1 MSPQGIWQ
9 AVLGELQLSLQRSTY
24 DSWLR
29 DTHAIAYEDGQFIVA
44 VPHAFAQDWL
54 QTRLK
59 GPIKQRLQRL
69 CGRSVDVRFVVRPTP
84 VPAPDLHTQAAPLLQ
99 PAQAHE
105 GRFQHRPAQVGSSL
119 KPTMTFDTFIEGEG
133 NRLAFAAAQSVAQDP
148 GVHYNPLF
156 LYGGVGLGKT
166 HLLHAIGNHTL
177 SQGYAVRYVTA
188 EAFTNDLIEAI
199 RTRSNLAFRQ
209 TYREV
214 DVLLIDDVQFIEGKG
229 STQIEVYNTFN
240 SLYAAN
246 KQIVLASDRPPRLLD
261 QLEDRLRS
269 RFMGGLVVDLQPPDL
284 EHRIAILRAKSYEMG
299 LAVTD
304 EAITYIAER
313 YQNNVRE
320 LQGAL
325 NRLAAYARLE
335 RRVADFALARE
346 ALGPEEEILSQDPEA
361 IIQAVADEFR
371 ITRPELVGQRRLKRF
386 ARPRQVAMYLMRDV
400 AGLSFPQIGEHLGG
414 RDHTTV
420 MHGYKKVSQLLADD
434 PELRMRVD
442 RIRARLNRE
451 AVLAREPVYSVA
463 VREGRG

>member
-54 QTRLK
+54 ETRLK

-69 CGRSVDVRFVVRPTP
+69 CERSVDVRFVVRPNP
-84 VPAPDLHTQAAPLLQ
+84 VAAPDPDVHTTPLLQ
-99 PAQAHE
+99 PQKEE
-105 GRFQHRPAQVGSSL
+105 GRFHHRAMHAASL
-119 KPTMTFDTFIEGEG
+119 KPAMTFETFIEGDG
-133 NRLAFAAAQSVAQDP
+133 NRLAYAAAQSVAQDP
-148 GVHYNPLF
+148 GTHYNPLF

-166 HLLHAIGNHTL
+166 HLLHAIGHRARSL
-177 SQGYAVRYVTA
+177 GFAVRYVTA
-188 EAFTNDLIEAI
+188 ETFTNDLIEAI

-214 DVLLIDDVQFIEGKG
+214 DVLLIDDIQFIEGKG

-246 KQIVLASDRPPRLLD
+246 KQIVLASDRPPRLLA

-269 RFMGGLVVDLQPPDL
+269 RFMGGLVVDLLPPDL
-284 EHRIAILRAKSYEMG
+284 EHRMAILRAKSYEMG
-299 LAVTD
+299 LVVSDDALS
-304 EAITYIAER
+304 YIAQR
-313 YQNNVRE
+313 YQSNVRE

-335 RRVADFALARE
+335 RRPADLALARE
-346 ALGPEEEILSQDPEA
+346 ALSPEEEILNQDPEA

-371 ITRPELVGQRRLKRF
+371 ITRSELVGQRRLKRF
-386 ARPRQVAMYLMRDV
+386 ARPRQVAMYLMREV
-400 AGLSFPQIGEHLGG
+400 AQLSFPQIGEYLGG

-434 PELRMRVD
+434 PELRMRVE
-442 RIRARLNRE
+442 RVRMRLNRE
-451 AVLAREPVYSVA
+451 AMVSREPVFASVA
-463 VREGRG
+463 QY